1 VGGVGVT
8 RRYVFFRV
16 VLCYPLYRI
25 KIENMKMTFL
35 LISITLILMSCT
47 NKSTK
52 TDLPSHQTKEMVL
65 DFNVGY
71 LDMRDSQ
78 FSKYLEND
86 SKYYGKQIE
95 LTSKQ
100 DGDTL
105 IVKFLRLGGDT
116 KIDYVA
122 TSRNQKLINI
132 ENFESN
138 YLKELSL
145 RKIEYKILNKELYK
159 LGTISFKSTEGI

>member
-1 VGGVGVT
+1 
-8 RRYVFFRV
+8 
-16 VLCYPLYRI
+16 
-25 KIENMKMTFL
+25 
-35 LISITLILMSCT
+35 MSCT